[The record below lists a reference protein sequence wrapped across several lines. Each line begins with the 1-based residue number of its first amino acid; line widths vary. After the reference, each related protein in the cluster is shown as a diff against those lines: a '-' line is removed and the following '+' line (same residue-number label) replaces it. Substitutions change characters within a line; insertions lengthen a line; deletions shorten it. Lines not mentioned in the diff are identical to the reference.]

1 MSLYSDPV
9 KRRFQE
15 LGKLL
20 YRNYENTTFVYFSF
34 TIIRYSYAK
43 NRSPGRPSLKK
54 NMLPGGGGGVCP
66 NRHERYSTFLW
77 ASLTCLFRQ
86 YFHDPVL
93 YMYVL
98 SPKKK
103 LKNNSRDLYLM
114 LFILE
119 RY

>member
-54 NMLPGGGGGVCP
+54 NMLPGGGGGGCVP
-66 NRHERYSTFLW
+66 TVMSGTVPFSGHH
-77 ASLTCLFRQ
+77 SLVSLDNIFMIQYCTCTYYLQ
-86 YFHDPVL
+86 
-93 YMYVL
+93 
-98 SPKKK
+98 
-103 LKNNSRDLYLM
+103 KNN
-114 LFILE
+114 
-119 RY
+119 